1 LQKTGPEQK
10 LKQRE
15 RTLENCEN
23 SLVISWL
30 GTGVARVLRMNAS
43 VPMVGWKDEHPQ
55 SVGWRQPV
63 IDKHFLTLGNLAV
76 TGHEFGYT
84 VYISGIVLDF

>member
-1 LQKTGPEQK
+1 LQKIGPEQK

-15 RTLENCEN
+15 RTLERWEI

-30 GTGVARVLRMNAS
+30 GMGVARELILNAS

-55 SVGWRQPV
+55 SVGWQQPV
-63 IDKHFLTLGNLAV
+63 IDKHFLTLCNLAG
-76 TGHEFGYT
+76 TEHEFGYT
-84 VYISGIVLDF
+84 VYISRIVFDF